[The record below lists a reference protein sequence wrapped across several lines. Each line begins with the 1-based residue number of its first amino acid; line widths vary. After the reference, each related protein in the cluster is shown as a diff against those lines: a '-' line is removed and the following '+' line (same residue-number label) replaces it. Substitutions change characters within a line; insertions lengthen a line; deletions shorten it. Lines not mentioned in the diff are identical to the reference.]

1 MKTLLIIGTII
12 LLSGFASTLMYTMSD
27 GEKNKYII
35 TSIITAVLGT
45 ITVSI
50 PILSTN
56 FA

>member
-12 LLSGFASTLMYTMSD
+12 LFSGFASTLLYTMTD
-27 GEKNKYII
+27 AEKNKYII
-35 TSIITAVLGT
+35 ASIISAILGT